1 LLGMMPSSGN
11 NTRGTNAVTA
21 SEVPSPTHHIAIKAT
36 TANMRCALSVI
47 PSGSGM
53 SKIPQDITSPAKST
67 TICFL
72 NAFSIKGGSSKRVQR
87 IDINRG
93 KKQILFR
100 RDGQTYHWERNRL
113 INTYCHRSVS
123 SRMRA
128 GKDLV
133 YFEGRDD
140 VGVHSQLCGCV
151 AQCQS
156 HQLW

>member
-1 LLGMMPSSGN
+1 
-11 NTRGTNAVTA
+11 
-21 SEVPSPTHHIAIKAT
+21 
-36 TANMRCALSVI
+36 MRFLSREARQ
-47 PSGSGM
+47 
-53 SKIPQDITSPAKST
+53 KE
-67 TICFL
+67 FNEL
-72 NAFSIKGGSSKRVQR
+72 
-87 IDINRG
+87 
-93 KKQILFR
+93 IL
-100 RDGQTYHWERNRL
+100 TEERNKSYSEGMDKRITGKETVLL
-113 INTYCHRSVS
+113 ILIVHRSVS